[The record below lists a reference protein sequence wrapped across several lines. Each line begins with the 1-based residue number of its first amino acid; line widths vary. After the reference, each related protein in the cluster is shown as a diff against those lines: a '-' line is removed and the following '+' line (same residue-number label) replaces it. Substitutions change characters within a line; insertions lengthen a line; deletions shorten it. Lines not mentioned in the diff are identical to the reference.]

1 MQRAEGGL
9 SNHVF
14 IGVVFVA
21 VRNVMNSCLLSLTPW
36 SVDIGGSM
44 SNRCGPMMVRSNAVR
59 RRCSLALKSPSIM
72 TGPLWTWGR
81 RCVFSSL

>member
-21 VRNVMNSCLLSLTPW
+21 VRNVMNSCLISLTSW
-36 SVDIGGSM
+36 SVDIGGIM

-59 RRCSLALKSPSIM
+59 
-72 TGPLWTWGR
+72 
-81 RCVFSSL
+81 